1 MVLTPEQEQF
11 WQAYLTE
18 HPDAGAHTRHVV
30 AGRPGSPGIA
40 DQLIEL
46 YLSGVKTAGSGLV
59 EDYLAN
65 GDPLPQVGDHWIAL
79 GADGRPHL
87 ILRTDRVET
96 HPFLA
101 VPERIA
107 VAEGEGDLSLAL
119 WRLAHTEFYAP
130 YLDEWGLRDITDAT
144 VVTEIVTLV
153 HP

>member
-59 EDYLAN
+59 EDYL
-65 GDPLPQVGDHWIAL
+65 
-79 GADGRPHL
+79 
-87 ILRTDRVET
+87 
-96 HPFLA
+96 
-101 VPERIA
+101 VPRQA
-107 VAEGEGDLSLAL
+107 TLAL
-119 WRLAHTEFYAP
+119 LMVAARLMT
-130 YLDEWGLRDITDAT
+130 LRSRGSVAW
-144 VVTEIVTLV
+144 LLRQMM
-153 HP
+153 

>member
-59 EDYLAN
+59 EDYLLRPEKVRACRTLNRLVTREN
-65 GDPLPQVGDHWIAL
+65 GLKPLG
-79 GADGRPHL
+79 
-87 ILRTDRVET
+87 
-96 HPFLA
+96 
-101 VPERIA
+101 
-107 VAEGEGDLSLAL
+107 
-119 WRLAHTEFYAP
+119 
-130 YLDEWGLRDITDAT
+130 
-144 VVTEIVTLV
+144 
-153 HP
+153 